1 MGAQA
6 GTIVEKLAE
15 HLADSDAAVR
25 AALRELWRDVVLP
38 GLGPAGLAPFLPLVM
53 AHVTSAMTHLSAPV
67 RYAHSRCELMPFR
80 FQLQ

>member
-1 MGAQA
+1 M
-6 GTIVEKLAE
+6 EKLAE

-25 AALRELWRDVVLP
+25 AALRDLWRDVVLP

-67 RYAHSRCELMPFR
+67 RYARAAQALPAADAMATLVPSH
-80 FQLQ
+80 QA